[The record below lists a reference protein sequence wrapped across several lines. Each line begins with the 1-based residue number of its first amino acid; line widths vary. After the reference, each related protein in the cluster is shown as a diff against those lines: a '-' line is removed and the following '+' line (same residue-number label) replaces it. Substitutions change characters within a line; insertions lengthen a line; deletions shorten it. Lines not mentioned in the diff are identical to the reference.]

1 MNIDKF
7 GHHVHKRLRLMTV
20 SDKALLRSENGDYD
34 LQFSRLKGV
43 TKPLTADDA
52 VNKQYVDQSFTNF
65 YDKKDLGQIFYAKKD
80 LDQILNTIKVQI
92 QNLNAQLRLNFYTK
106 QEVENIVKHTNN
118 DKGTNRE

>member
-7 GHHVHKRLRLMTV
+7 GHHVHKRLRLVTV

-65 YDKKDLGQIFYAKKD
+65 YDKKE

-92 QNLNAQLRLNFYTK
+92 HNLNAQLRVNFYTK
-106 QEVENIVKHTNN
+106 QEVDTIVKHTNN
-118 DKGTNRE
+118 DKGTNR